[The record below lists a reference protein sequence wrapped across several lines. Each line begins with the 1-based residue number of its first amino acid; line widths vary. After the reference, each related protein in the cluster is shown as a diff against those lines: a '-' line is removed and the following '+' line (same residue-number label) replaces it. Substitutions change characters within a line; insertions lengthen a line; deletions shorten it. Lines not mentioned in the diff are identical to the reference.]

1 MSDELLARLS
11 GVPAVLGPPDTG
23 DHVRPKGKRLTHILG
38 YQRPVGHGAGEAWCG
53 VDVWIGDQVADP
65 ATCPTCIRIQALH
78 ELFRH
83 AYLEAREALQ
93 QTSKEEAMSD
103 DMPRICVDCEWT
115 DVQDL
120 WEPVARRVLVRPCPQ
135 HTDMEEDQ

>member
-1 MSDELLARLS
+1 MSDDLRALL
-11 GVPAVLGPPDTG
+11 G
-23 DHVRPKGKRLTHILG
+23 DK
-38 YQRPVGHGAGEAWCG
+38 W
-53 VDVWIGDQVADP
+53 
-65 ATCPTCIRIQALH
+65 
-78 ELFRH
+78 
-83 AYLEAREALQ
+83 
-93 QTSKEEAMSD
+93 TSKEEAMSD

>member
-11 GVPAVLGPPDTG
+11 GVPVVLGPPDTG

-65 ATCPTCIRIQALH
+65 VTCPTCIRIQALH
-78 ELFRH
+78 ELLRH
-83 AYLEAREALQ
+83 AYLEAREGATADQ
-93 QTSKEEAMSD
+93 QGGSD
-103 DMPRICVDCEWT
+103 D
-115 DVQDL
+115 
-120 WEPVARRVLVRPCPQ
+120 
-135 HTDMEEDQ
+135 